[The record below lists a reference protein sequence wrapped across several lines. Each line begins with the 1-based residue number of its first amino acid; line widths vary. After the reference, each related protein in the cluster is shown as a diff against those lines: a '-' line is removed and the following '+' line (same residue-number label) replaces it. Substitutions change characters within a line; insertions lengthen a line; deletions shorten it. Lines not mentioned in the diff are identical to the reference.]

1 MFKNL
6 FSSGRKDW
14 YKVNLLDF
22 ATIDFP
28 KKPQLH
34 TSEKGITQI
43 GYNDNINFYIVDIED
58 ISNYGLDIKSD
69 ELEDLYNG
77 IIVGFFENPENK
89 ALVKKKFNVDALI
102 GIEIIF

>member
-1 MFKNL
+1 
-6 FSSGRKDW
+6 GRKDW

-58 ISNYGLDIKSD
+58 I
-69 ELEDLYNG
+69 YNG

-102 GIEIIF
+102 GIEIIFSVNTNKAPNLRYK